1 MAEFHTEAEKAV
13 RAEIDTVIQ
22 EAQLSSTRL
31 YQNVKLMD
39 RRSTETA
46 VQQEPL
52 VRLRTCGELATVG
65 LLLSSG
71 SGHNAGSGSGC
82 FPRRGRTRPASA
94 QIGGSSADPATDASW
109 VDMDD
114 GPLRAGQVFTGNV
127 PPNFVNELMAS
138 RWANNV
144 SPAVRRAIAQA
155 IAEQCVPWF
164 VAYES
169 WHAHVREYGR
179 RSSRAAMLNQA
190 HNDQRFEEFRIWVEE
205 LRAESDALRERIVV
219 LQSQLDPLI
228 HSAGDLDSEQLPL
241 GERIRRAQ
249 RRAGRSRSPAPAEL
263 AGPEPRGFSP
273 DRRTIFHDG

>member
-1 MAEFHTEAEKAV
+1 MSSWPAE
-13 RAEIDTVIQ
+13 
-22 EAQLSSTRL
+22 
-31 YQNVKLMD
+31 
-39 RRSTETA
+39 
-46 VQQEPL
+46 
-52 VRLRTCGELATVG
+52 VG
-65 LLLSSG
+65 
-71 SGHNAGSGSGC
+71 H
-82 FPRRGRTRPASA
+82 
-94 QIGGSSADPATDASW
+94 
-109 VDMDD
+109 
-114 GPLRAGQVFTGNV
+114 
-127 PPNFVNELMAS
+127 VN
-138 RWANNV
+138 
-144 SPAVRRAIAQA
+144 PAVRRAIA